1 MPPHASRLAGTPA
14 SGMDLHRDVRL
25 GRQSGHV
32 RRTRAIH
39 SLHTAVLQAAITAR
53 GHLLRSSLASL
64 AVATAVATM
73 LIVTAGLDGART
85 YALAVGARTVGSDTF
100 VIAQVATG
108 QLSRRAVA
116 ERLRRNPPIR
126 RADVRY
132 LQRVAGETV
141 LLAPTT
147 QRSADVTAGG
157 RTYQAASV
165 NGTSSDLARIRDLD
179 IGTGRFFLPAEDQQ
193 ATQVAVIGHDVA
205 TTLFPAAD
213 PLGQTIRIGGRGFRI
228 IGLVRPQGTGGG
240 VSLDRYVYVP
250 LTAFERVFGAPGSLQ
265 VFAAGR
271 DVPSEEA
278 EGAARAGLRA
288 RRQRAPGRPDTFDI
302 LSPDAARSFVLRLA
316 GSVGAAAL
324 PIALMALLA
333 AIVVV
338 TNTVLVSVA
347 QRTREIGI
355 RRALGA
361 TRRQVTAEVV
371 AEALLT
377 ALAGGTAGV
386 LAAWTLLDVA
396 SRLTGAG
403 LPVRWL
409 TVLWSLL
416 AAGGAGVIAGWYPA
430 RLAARIDPIEAVRQ
444 E

>member
-1 MPPHASRLAGTPA
+1 M
-14 SGMDLHRDVRL
+14 
-25 GRQSGHV
+25 Q
-32 RRTRAIH
+32 
-39 SLHTAVLQAAITAR
+39 TAVMQATTTAR

-73 LIVTAGLDGART
+73 LLVTAGLEGVRN

-100 VIAQVATG
+100 VIAQVVPG
-108 QLSRRAVA
+108 QLSRQQLA

-132 LQRVAGETV
+132 LERVAGEAV

-157 RTYQAASV
+157 RTYEAASV
-165 NGTSSDLARIRDLD
+165 NGTSSDLSRIRDLD
-179 IGTGRFFLPAEDQQ
+179 IGAGRFFLPAEDQQ
-193 ATQVAVIGHDVA
+193 AAQVAVIGHDVA
-205 TTLFPAAD
+205 TTLYPATD
-213 PLGQTIRIGGRGFRI
+213 PLGQTMRIGGRGFRI

-240 VSLDRYVYVP
+240 VALDRYVYVP
-250 LTAFERVFGAPGSLQ
+250 LTAFERVFGAPSTLQ

-271 DVPSEEA
+271 SLPFEEA

-288 RRQRAPGRPDTFDI
+288 RRQLAPGRPDTFDI
-302 LSPDAARSFVLRLA
+302 LSPEAARSFVLRLA

-333 AIVVV
+333 AVVVV

-361 TRRQVTAEVV
+361 TRQQVTSEVV
-371 AEALLT
+371 AEALIT
-377 ALAGGTAGV
+377 ALIGGTVGV
-386 LAAWTLLDVA
+386 LAASSLLALA
-396 SRLTGAG
+396 SSFTGLE
-403 LPVRWL
+403 LPVQGT
-409 TVLWSLL
+409 TVAWSLL
-416 AAGGAGVIAGWYPA
+416 AAGGAGVVAGWYPA
-430 RLAARIDPIEAVRQ
+430 RLAARIDPIEALRQ

>member
-1 MPPHASRLAGTPA
+1 M
-14 SGMDLHRDVRL
+14 V
-25 GRQSGHV
+25 
-32 RRTRAIH
+32 
-39 SLHTAVLQAAITAR
+39 QAATTAR

-73 LIVTAGLDGART
+73 LLVTAGLEGVKN
-85 YALAVGARTVGSDTF
+85 YALAVGARTVGSNTF
-100 VIAQVATG
+100 VIAQVVASN
-108 QLSRRAVA
+108 LSRQELAD
-116 ERLRRNPPIR
+116 RLRRNPPIR
-126 RADVRY
+126 RPDVRY
-132 LQRVAGETV
+132 LERVAGDAILV
-141 LLAPTT
+141 APTT

-157 RTYQAASV
+157 RTYEAASV
-165 NGTSSDLARIRDLD
+165 NGTTSDLSRIRDLD
-179 IGTGRFFLPAEDQQ
+179 IGEGRFFLPAEDQQ
-193 ATQVAVIGHDVA
+193 AAQVAVIGNEVA

-213 PLGQTIRIGGRGFRI
+213 PLGQMIRIGGRGFRI

-271 DVPSEEA
+271 DLPFEEA
-278 EGAARAGLRA
+278 EGAARAGMRA
-288 RRQRAPGRPDTFDI
+288 RRQLAPGRPDTFDI
-302 LSPDAARSFVLRLA
+302 LSPEAARSFVLRLA
-316 GSVGAAAL
+316 DRIGAAAV

-333 AIVVV
+333 AVVVV

-361 TRRQVTAEVV
+361 TRAQVTAEVV

-377 ALAGGTAGV
+377 AVIGGAAGVTAAWALLMLAG
-386 LAAWTLLDVA
+386 
-396 SRLTGAG
+396 RLTGLE
-403 LPVRWL
+403 LPVQVST
-409 TVLWSLL
+409 TVWSLL
-416 AAGGAGVIAGWYPA
+416 AAGGAGVVAGWYPA
-430 RLAARIDPIEAVRQ
+430 RLAARIDPIEALRQ

>member
-1 MPPHASRLAGTPA
+1 M
-14 SGMDLHRDVRL
+14 MMHRDARG
-25 GRQSGHV
+25 GRQSRHV
-32 RRTRAIH
+32 TRTRTIGR
-39 SLHTAVLQAAITAR
+39 LGTAVRQAITTAR

-73 LIVTAGLDGART
+73 LLVTAGLDGVKN
-85 YALAVGARTVGSDTF
+85 YALAVGARTVGSNTF
-100 VIAQVATG
+100 VIAQVVPG
-108 QLSRRAVA
+108 QLSRQELA

-126 RADVRY
+126 RSDVRY
-132 LQRVAGETV
+132 LERVAGDAILV
-141 LLAPTT
+141 APTT

-157 RTYQAASV
+157 RTYEAASV
-165 NGTSSDLARIRDLD
+165 NGTTADLSRIRDLD
-179 IGTGRFFLPAEDQQ
+179 IGAGRFFLPAEDQQ
-193 ATQVAVIGHDVA
+193 AAQVAVIGHEVA
-205 TTLFPAAD
+205 TTLYPAAD
-213 PLGQTIRIGGRGFRI
+213 PLGQTMRIGGRGFRI

-240 VSLDRYVYVP
+240 VSLDRYVYIP
-250 LTAFERVFGAPGSLQ
+250 LTAFERVFGAPASLQ

-271 DVPSEEA
+271 DLPFEEA

-288 RRQRAPGRPDTFDI
+288 RRQLPPGRPDTFDI
-302 LSPDAARSFVLRLA
+302 LSPEAARSFVLRLA

-333 AIVVV
+333 AVVVV

-361 TRRQVTAEVV
+361 TRAQVTSEVV

-377 ALAGGTAGV
+377 ALVGGTTGVIAAWGV
-386 LAAWTLLDVA
+386 LALA
-396 SRLTGAG
+396 SRLTGIE
-403 LPVRWL
+403 LPMRSATIV
-409 TVLWSLL
+409 WSLM

-430 RLAARIDPIEAVRQ
+430 RLAARIDPIEALRQ